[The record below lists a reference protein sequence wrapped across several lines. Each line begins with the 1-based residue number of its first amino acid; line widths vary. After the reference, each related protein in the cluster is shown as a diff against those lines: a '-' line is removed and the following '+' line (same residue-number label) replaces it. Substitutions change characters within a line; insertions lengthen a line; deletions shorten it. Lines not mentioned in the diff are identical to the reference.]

1 MRCARSPPSSAPRP
15 AARPTASAAGSPS
28 SRTPSPSMSEAKN
41 LFVVDGPLS
50 RHKLAVLRDERT
62 PTTDFRQGMRE
73 LSLIMVAEATRR
85 MPTRQETIR
94 TPLTQTEVEQISGP
108 VCLVPVLRAGLGMLD
123 GALALLP
130 RATVGFMGLQRDEE
144 TALPVE
150 YYVNLPRNLEEY
162 LVLVLDPMLA
172 TGGSLSATI
181 DKLKEEGAAWI
192 SCLHAVAA
200 VPGVERV
207 TAEHPDVNF
216 YTAAVDPELDERSF
230 IVPRLGDAGD
240 RPYGTTHEH
249 RGDPLPPSR
258 RPRAGPALVYRPRP
272 RRRGRQALWNP
283 LRTPRWTSPAS
294 TRP

>member
-1 MRCARSPPSSAPRP
+1 MGEWP
-15 AARPTASAAGSPS
+15 
-28 SRTPSPSMSEAKN
+28 N
-41 LFVVDGPLS
+41 LSVVDGPLS

-62 PTTDFRQGMRE
+62 PTTDFRQAMRE
-73 LSLIMVAEATRR
+73 LSLIMVAEATRK
-85 MPTRQETIR
+85 MPTRQERIS
-94 TPLTQTEVEQISGP
+94 TPLAETEVEQISGP

-150 YYVNLPRNLEEY
+150 YYVNLPQDLGEY

-207 TAEHPDVNF
+207 TSEHPDVNF
-216 YTAAVDPELDERSF
+216 YTAALDPELDERSF
-230 IVPRLGDAGD
+230 IVPGLGDAGD
-240 RPYGTTHEH
+240 RLYGT
-249 RGDPLPPSR
+249 L
-258 RPRAGPALVYRPRP
+258 
-272 RRRGRQALWNP
+272 
-283 LRTPRWTSPAS
+283 
-294 TRP
+294 

>member
-1 MRCARSPPSSAPRP
+1 ML
-15 AARPTASAAGSPS
+15 
-28 SRTPSPSMSEAKN
+28 EAKN
-41 LFVVDGPLS
+41 LHVVDGPLS
-50 RHKLAVLRDERT
+50 RNKLAVLRHEKT
-62 PTTDFRQGMRE
+62 PTPEFRRALRE
-73 LSLIMVAEATRR
+73 LALVMVAEATRR
-85 MPTRQETIR
+85 MPTRQESIR

-230 IVPRLGDAGD
+230 IVPGLGDAGD
-240 RPYGTTHEH
+240 RLYGT
-249 RGDPLPPSR
+249 L
-258 RPRAGPALVYRPRP
+258 
-272 RRRGRQALWNP
+272 
-283 LRTPRWTSPAS
+283 
-294 TRP
+294 